1 MPVYPDSNSLDYI
14 NRDVLLGRWMLP
26 VSREADS
33 TISAE
38 EETEVESIANRVA
51 SLLKPPVDEFSAR
64 TETNPRRGQAGYWT
78 LEPDYN
84 LSADFGQS
92 LFSLRLSDRTK
103 LVHAITDA
111 SVSPFRPAIPGL
123 GSLLVSSDFENST
136 YSETS
141 SLLYDFLP
149 APDQKHIGPHF
160 PKLFVHVRPGRDGSR
175 PTIHK
180 LSLGFHERI
189 HDVLLPDQSA
199 DIRFQR
205 YGRLRFSIKSHH
217 DKNVEA
223 WSEAV
228 RQNIESG
235 ERLSAPSL
243 TIDIPKWTIPS
254 FPPDA
259 TGMVQV
265 KYLFQ
270 GIQFRQ
276 SVSGRML
283 DTQVSY
289 STVQS
294 GKLGAQGGAL
304 TAYPE
309 KLKGNDIEMQ
319 IRDFATKCIRMVDY
333 ITQAGA
339 QTQLPKHIAIPRKEH
354 SARKQRRAA
363 QDMSSTLESMAGSQD
378 LDQHE
383 SQASQKYDP
392 ETQDET
398 DSLDDLDVR
407 ADLASRLN
415 DASPAA
421 DVEAALEDAYN
432 EADED
437 KRDAKSKAQ
446 QQEADALL
454 EDLFGD
460 TAVEEVTEEVTG
472 EATEETTEKDQ
483 IEVDSSKE
491 SEKL

>member
-1 MPVYPDSNSLDYI
+1 
-14 NRDVLLGRWMLP
+14 MLP
-26 VSREADS
+26 VSREVDS

-51 SLLKPPVDEFSAR
+51 SLLKPPVDNLSAR
-64 TETNPRRGQAGYWT
+64 TETTPRRGQAGYWT
-78 LEPDYN
+78 LEPEYK

-103 LVHAITDA
+103 MVHAITDA

-123 GSLLVSSDFENST
+123 GSLLASSDFEHTN

-160 PKLFVHVRPGRDGSR
+160 PRLFVQVRPGHDGSR

-205 YGRLRFSIKSHH
+205 YGRLRFSIRGHH

-243 TIDIPKWTIPS
+243 TINIPKWTIPS

-294 GKLGAQGGAL
+294 GKPGAQSGAL
-304 TAYPE
+304 SAYPD
-309 KLKGNDIEMQ
+309 KLKGNDIETQ
-319 IRDFATKCIRMVDY
+319 IRDFVTKCVQMVDY

-339 QTQLPKHIAIPRKEH
+339 QTQLPKHIAVPRKAH

-363 QDMSSTLESMAGSQD
+363 QAMSSTLESMAGSQD

-383 SQASQKYDP
+383 NQASNEYDP

-398 DSLDDLDVR
+398 ESPDDLDAR
-407 ADLASRLN
+407 ADLTSRLDN
-415 DASPAA
+415 ATPAV
-421 DVEAALEDAYN
+421 DEEAAFEEAFN

-437 KRDAKSKAQ
+437 KRDTKIKAQ

-460 TAVEEVTEEVTG
+460 TAVED
-472 EATEETTEKDQ
+472 ATEQDQ
-483 IEVDSSKE
+483 NEVNSSKE

>member
-1 MPVYPDSNSLDYI
+1 
-14 NRDVLLGRWMLP
+14 MLP
-26 VSREADS
+26 VSREANP
-33 TISAE
+33 TIPAE

-51 SLLKPPVDEFSAR
+51 ALLKPHVNDLSAR
-64 TETNPRRGQAGYWT
+64 TETTPRRGQAGYWT
-78 LEPDYN
+78 LEPEYK

-103 LVHAITDA
+103 VVHAITDA

-123 GSLLVSSDFENST
+123 GSLLASSDFEHTT

-160 PKLFVHVRPGRDGSR
+160 PRLFVQVRPGRDGSR

-199 DIRFQR
+199 DIRFHR
-205 YGRLRFSIKSHH
+205 YGRLRFSIRSHH
-217 DKNVEA
+217 DKKVEA

-294 GKLGAQGGAL
+294 GKLGAQSGAL
-304 TAYPE
+304 TAYPD

-319 IRDFATKCIRMVDY
+319 MREFATKCIQMVDY

-339 QTQLPKHIAIPRKEH
+339 QTQLPKHIAVPRKAH

-378 LDQHE
+378 LDRHE
-383 SQASQKYDP
+383 NQASNEYDP

-398 DSLDDLDVR
+398 DSPEDLDARV
-407 ADLASRLN
+407 DLTSRLDN
-415 DASPAA
+415 ATPAV
-421 DVEAALEDAYN
+421 DEEAAFEEAYN

-437 KRDAKSKAQ
+437 KRDTKIKAQ

-460 TAVEEVTEEVTG
+460 TAVEE
-472 EATEETTEKDQ
+472 ATEQDQ
-483 IEVDSSKE
+483 NEVDSSKE

>member
-1 MPVYPDSNSLDYI
+1 MPVYPDSKSLDYI

-38 EETEVESIANRVA
+38 EETQVESVANRVA
-51 SLLKPPVDEFSAR
+51 SLLKPPINDLSAR
-64 TETNPRRGQAGYWT
+64 TETSPRRGQAGYWT
-78 LEPDYN
+78 LEPEYN

-92 LFSLRLSDRTK
+92 LFSLRLNDRTK

-111 SVSPFRPAIPGL
+111 SVSPFRPVIPGL
-123 GSLLVSSDFENST
+123 GSLLVSADFEKNST

-160 PKLFVHVRPGRDGSR
+160 PKLFVHVRPGHDGSR

-189 HDVLLPDQSA
+189 HDILLPDQSA
-199 DIRFQR
+199 DIRFHR
-205 YGRLRFSIKSHH
+205 YGRLRFSIRSHH

-294 GKLGAQGGAL
+294 GKLGAQSGGL
-304 TAYPE
+304 TAYPD
-309 KLKGNDIEMQ
+309 KLKGNDMEMQ
-319 IRDFATKCIRMVDY
+319 IRDFATKCIQMVSY

-339 QTQLPKHIAIPRKEH
+339 QTQLPKHIAAPRKEY

-363 QDMSSTLESMAGSQD
+363 QDESSTLE
-378 LDQHE
+378 
-383 SQASQKYDP
+383 K
-392 ETQDET
+392 

-415 DASPAA
+415 DATPAVDA
-421 DVEAALEDAYN
+421 EAAFEEAYN

-437 KRDAKSKAQ
+437 RRDAKSKLQ

-454 EDLFGD
+454 VDLFGD
-460 TAVEEVTEEVTG
+460 TVVEKVTEVTAQATV
-472 EATEETTEKDQ
+472 EATEKDQ
-483 IEVDSSKE
+483 NEVDSSQE
-491 SEKL
+491 SEKS